1 MDKKAALIAT
11 AIIAG
16 IALVC
21 LLCWLAIYGGYRWA
35 QVTLAVL
42 FAVVLWRGFYWAF
55 KD

>member
-11 AIIAG
+11 AIMAG

-21 LLCWLAIYGGYRWA
+21 VLVYLACNYAWGRAILAALCVCGLWGG
-35 QVTLAVL
+35 L
-42 FAVVLWRGFYWAF
+42 YWAF

>member
-21 LLCWLAIYGGYRWA
+21 LLCWLAFDGGHRWA

-42 FAVVLWRGFYWAF
+42 FLCVIWGGFYWAF

>member
-1 MDKKAALIAT
+1 MNKKAALIAT

-21 LLCWLAIYGGYRWA
+21 LLCWLAIDGGHRWA

-42 FAVVLWRGFYWAF
+42 FLCVIWGGFY
-55 KD
+55 